1 MCSKQKKN
9 LENIQLTEKYKRV
22 SLLMQQLITNISL
35 NTSYRLQTGKLEV
48 DQVLQIE
55 FFYSTNTNKIR
66 EKHLRIRFHGLF
78 MR

>member
-55 FFYSTNTNKIR
+55 FSLFYQ
-66 EKHLRIRFHGLF
+66 HQ
-78 MR
+78 